1 MQSTVIP
8 DSEEEELETQEEVEE
23 EEEEVEEEET
33 DKGEEEKKESSQ
45 KTESGTSVD
54 RVQIV
59 GLTVGAVG
67 LVIILLT
74 VVIQIKRNSRR
85 K

>member
-1 MQSTVIP
+1 MRSTVIP

-23 EEEEVEEEET
+23 EEEAIEEET
-33 DKGEEEKKESSQ
+33 DKDEEEKKESTQ
-45 KTESGTSVD
+45 KKQSKTSVD

-67 LVIILLT
+67 LVMILIA
-74 VVIQIKRNSRR
+74 VVIQIIRNSRR